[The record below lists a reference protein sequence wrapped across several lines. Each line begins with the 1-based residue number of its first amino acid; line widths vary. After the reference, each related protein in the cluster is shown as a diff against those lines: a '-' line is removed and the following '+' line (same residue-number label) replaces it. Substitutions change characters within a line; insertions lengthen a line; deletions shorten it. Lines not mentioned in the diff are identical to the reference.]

1 MSREGIESF
10 DKIMD
15 CQLLDRYNLTDRKIP
30 AITVKGREIRFNLNA
45 IHLLEDCLYV
55 QILVNREEKYMIIL
69 PCEKND
75 VSAVDWCKISR
86 KTGRIES
93 KDVTSKFLSP
103 KLYALM
109 GWNKESSYKVECFFQ
124 DFGEGRTL
132 LYFDLTE
139 YVELVRTEQT
149 TADGKTRKVTKPY
162 YLANWQESFGPPMRK
177 VVAQTTKDYSG
188 FYLFGE
194 EDSQTPEVITRSD
207 TAGNTVGVKED
218 GADGSNTIQNN
229 S

>member
-10 DKIMD
+10 DKIMN

-45 IHLLEDCLYV
+45 IHLLSDCMYV

-69 PCEKND
+69 PCDKND

-93 KDVTSKFLSP
+93 KDITSKFLSP

-109 GWNKESSYKVECFFQ
+109 EWNKESSYKIECFFQ

-132 LYFDLTE
+132 LFFDLTE

-149 TADGKTRKVTKPY
+149 TADGKVRKITKPY
-162 YLANWQESFGPPMRK
+162 YLADWQESFGPPMHK
-177 VVAQTTKDYSG
+177 VIAQTTKDYIG
-188 FYLFGE
+188 YYIFGE
-194 EDSQTPEVITRSD
+194 EDSPTPEVITRNDSPSAAED
-207 TAGNTVGVKED
+207 LKEELV
-218 GADGSNTIQNN
+218 DGSNVTV
-229 S
+229 

>member
-10 DKIMD
+10 DKIMN

-45 IHLLEDCLYV
+45 IHLLSDCLYV
-55 QILVNREEKYMIIL
+55 QILVNRDEKYMIIL

-86 KTGRIES
+86 KTGKVES
-93 KDVTSKFLSP
+93 KDITSKFLSP

-109 GWNKESSYKVECFFQ
+109 EWNKESSYKIECFFQ

-132 LYFDLTE
+132 LFFDLTE
-139 YVELVRTEQT
+139 YVELGRKELTCNILGLNLARLSADLAPIDGRHIVLFTWKYNHILLITVDEYLNVQAIRQEVNGIKIETNLSSFHRNCRDLSVR
-149 TADGKTRKVTKPY
+149 
-162 YLANWQESFGPPMRK
+162 
-177 VVAQTTKDYSG
+177 
-188 FYLFGE
+188 
-194 EDSQTPEVITRSD
+194 
-207 TAGNTVGVKED
+207 
-218 GADGSNTIQNN
+218 
-229 S
+229 

>member
-10 DKIMD
+10 DKIMN

-45 IHLLEDCLYV
+45 IHLLSDCMYV
-55 QILVNREEKYMIIL
+55 QILVNRDEKYMIIL

-93 KDVTSKFLSP
+93 KDITSKFLSP

-109 GWNKESSYKVECFFQ
+109 EWNKESSYKIECFFQ
-124 DFGEGRTL
+124 DFGEGKTL
-132 LYFDLTE
+132 LFFDLTE

-149 TADGKTRKVTKPY
+149 TADGKVRKITKPY
-162 YLANWQESFGPPMRK
+162 YLADWQESLRPAMRK
-177 VVAQTTKDYSG
+177 GIAQTTKDYRG
-188 FYLFGE
+188 YYIVRE

-207 TAGNTVGVKED
+207 SPSTAEDVKEERV
-218 GADGSNTIQNN
+218 DGSNVTV
-229 S
+229 

>member
-10 DKIMD
+10 DKIMN

-45 IHLLEDCLYV
+45 IHLLSDCMYV

-86 KTGRIES
+86 KTGKVES
-93 KDVTSKFLSP
+93 KDITSKFLSP

-109 GWNKESSYKVECFFQ
+109 EWNKESSYKIECFFQ

-132 LYFDLTE
+132 LFFDLTE
-139 YVELVRTEQT
+139 YVELVRTQQT
-149 TADGKTRKVTKPY
+149 TADGKVRKITKPY
-162 YLANWQESFGPPMRK
+162 YLADWQESFGPPMRK
-177 VVAQTTKDYSG
+177 VIAQTTKDYSG
-188 FYLFGE
+188 YYIFGE

-207 TAGNTVGVKED
+207 SPSAADEVKEEII
-218 GADGSNTIQNN
+218 DGSNVTV
-229 S
+229 

>member
-1 MSREGIESF
+1 MSREGIKSF
-10 DKIMD
+10 DEIMD

-45 IHLLEDCLYV
+45 IHLLSDCMHV
-55 QILVNREEKYMIIL
+55 QILVNREEKYMLVL

-93 KDVTSKFLSP
+93 KDITSKFLSP

-109 GWNKESSYKVECFFQ
+109 KWNTGSSYKIECFFQ

-149 TADGKTRKVTKPY
+149 TADGKIRKITKPY
-162 YLANWQESFGPPMRK
+162 YLADWQESFGPPMRK
-177 VVAQTTKDYSG
+177 VIAQTTKDYSG
-188 FYLFGE
+188 YYMFGE
-194 EDSQTPEVITRSD
+194 EDSQAPEVITRIDSQS
-207 TAGNTVGVKED
+207 TADDLKEEHI
-218 GADGSNTIQNN
+218 DGSNFTI
-229 S
+229 